1 MQETE
6 GKMNAEL
13 LKTKIKESGKSVGA
27 VASDINVDESTFYRK
42 LQKNGE
48 TFTVAQAA
56 AIKDA
61 LGLSAHEAFDIFYG

>member
-1 MQETE
+1 
-6 GKMNAEL
+6 MNAEL
-13 LKTKIKESGKSVGA
+13 LKAKIKEHGKTVGA
-27 VASDINVDESTFYRK
+27 VATDINVDESTFYRK

>member
-1 MQETE
+1 
-6 GKMNAEL
+6 MNAEL
-13 LKTKIKESGKSVGA
+13 LKIKIKECGKSIGA

-61 LGLSAHEAFDIFYG
+61 LGLSAREAFDIFYG